1 MVLSGPVNVGK
12 TTTMYSIMQ
21 ELAKDQRVIV
31 SAEDPVEV
39 RFDNINQI
47 MIDDEKSGLSFTD
60 VIKASMRQNPDVI
73 AVGEIRDQITA
84 NMSMRACITG
94 SLVFSSIHA
103 TSCINTISRLIDLGA
118 EPYLISSSIKLIL
131 SQRLCR
137 HLCNKCK
144 VETKIDPEF
153 QAIFKKLGLN
163 TDGKFYVAKGCD
175 FCQHTGYTSYQPI
188 FECLPINDELAGLA
202 NKSQFTQFKKIAEK
216 SSKAILYSILL
227 SNFVN

>member
-1 MVLSGPVNVGK
+1 
-12 TTTMYSIMQ
+12 MQ

-84 NMSMRACITG
+84 WNMSMRACITG
-94 SLVFSSIHA
+94 SLVFFSIHA

-175 FCQHTGYTSYQPI
+175 FCQHNSRVHLIPAY
-188 FECLPINDELAGLA
+188 F
-202 NKSQFTQFKKIAEK
+202 
-216 SSKAILYSILL
+216 
-227 SNFVN
+227 